1 MLKEVLDVPGMREA
15 LRGKLLISILAG
27 CPVEQIENIL
37 YPDYSILTENRC
49 RVVRAMPNT
58 AAMVQESMTIIG
70 TSSPPLPSEW
80 DKLLTWI
87 FTRIGQVVRLPP
99 ANMDACTSLAGSGP
113 GFMALVLEG
122 LADDGVAM
130 GLPRAEAQLM
140 AAQVMRGTSA
150 LVLNGEHPSLLK
162 EKVCTPGGCAVGG
175 LLVLEENAV
184 RGSIARSVREATVI
198 ASQLGQGVKN
208 VNGTWF

>member
-15 LRGKLLISILAG
+15 LKGKLLISILAG
-27 CPVEQIENIL
+27 CPVEQIEGVL
-37 YPDYSILTENRC
+37 YPDDSIPTEDRC

-58 AAMVQESMTIIG
+58 AAMVRESMTIIE
-70 TSSPPLPSEW
+70 TSSPPLPDKW

-87 FTRIGQVVRLPP
+87 FTRVGQVSRLPP
-99 ANMDACTSLAGSGP
+99 DNMDACTSLAGSGP

-122 LADDGVAM
+122 LADGGVAM

-150 LVLNGEHPSLLK
+150 MVLDGEHPSLLR
-162 EKVCTPGGCAVGG
+162 EQICTPGGCTMGG

-184 RGSIARSVREATVI
+184 KGSIARSVREATVI

-208 VNGTWF
+208 VNGTRH